1 MFLSYPLA
9 CAVALT
15 AAADEAPKEPVT
27 KESLLERLSKMKDM
41 IEKKIAELNANG
53 QAGELL
59 QQLQSLLTKTN
70 EAETQVQ
77 NTNFTSKLGKI
88 AVKGVS
94 QIVKQLENRV
104 KNVATPATTP
114 APAAAK
120 PEAPALD

>member
-1 MFLSYPLA
+1 MKTYICILIFA

-70 EAETQVQ
+70 EAETQA
-77 NTNFTSKLGKI
+77 KI